1 MKLDEKF
8 NIKIIY
14 ITSGESEVIV
24 VETKD
29 IEWSMNQFQRNRP
42 PLKWTIID

>member
-8 NIKIIY
+8 NIKITY
-14 ITSGESEVIV
+14 IKSGESEVIV

-42 PLKWTIID
+42 PLTWTIID